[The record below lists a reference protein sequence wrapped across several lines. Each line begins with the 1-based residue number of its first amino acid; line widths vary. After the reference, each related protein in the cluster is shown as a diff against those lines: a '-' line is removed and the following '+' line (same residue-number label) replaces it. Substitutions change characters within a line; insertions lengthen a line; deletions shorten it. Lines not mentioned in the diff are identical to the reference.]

1 VVGAPEWNESWGV
14 HVLFIGGHLSSLGL
28 LQPAA
33 EKKVVCGC
41 TDFSGSQPGCIR
53 RGLQQGCTNFF
64 LDNMQPGCTDF
75 LLSSQSGRT
84 IFMISPDFFK
94 KRKMRRKEWCDNEKK
109 KGNEKKKESG

>member
-33 EKKVVCGC
+33 EKKSSLWLHR
-41 TDFSGSQPGCIR
+41 FFR
-53 RGLQQGCTNFF
+53 FAAGLHQTRIAAGLHQFF

-75 LLSSQSGRT
+75 LLSSLSGRT
-84 IFMISPDFFK
+84 IFMISPDFF
-94 KRKMRRKEWCDNEKK
+94 
-109 KGNEKKKESG
+109 